1 MPKKLGMHAKPFLSE
16 SAWSQCP
23 KRLGMHAKPNCFFA
37 CQAKCQAKCMQ
48 SRSLGAPS
56 EHVKASP
63 NQVPTEGHTS
73 RPTHETDSMDNPAT
87 QHVLADLLPLDLL
100 LTPSRASKKT
110 TSIYRFS
117 PCLSLP
123 RRRQCGT
130 LETERANTLRLV
142 DTGQMDIENDQRLQ
156 PRPATGKLARTGQ
169 TTKQTG

>member
-1 MPKKLGMHAKPFLSE
+1 MGSSIATGHRTS
-16 SAWSQCP
+16 
-23 KRLGMHAKPNCFFA
+23 RLTA
-37 CQAKCQAKCMQ
+37 
-48 SRSLGAPS
+48 RSLGAPS
-56 EHVKASP
+56 EHIKLP
-63 NQVPTEGHTS
+63 RIRFPTEGHTS
-73 RPTHETDSMDNPAT
+73 RPAHETDSMEQPRHL

-110 TSIYRFS
+110 TSIFRFS

-130 LETERANTLRLV
+130 LETERANTLRLA